1 MKFQLVELE
10 NLKLEESQNMHK
22 AVIYIHGKG
31 GTSSESEHSGESGT
45 REALNFTEENMDK
58 NEKWLQ
64 WAVLFFLPF

>member
-31 GTSSESEHSGESGT
+31 GTSSESEHYK
-45 REALNFTEENMDK
+45 ALFKDADVIGFDY
-58 NEKWLQ
+58 Q
-64 WAVLFFLPF
+64 